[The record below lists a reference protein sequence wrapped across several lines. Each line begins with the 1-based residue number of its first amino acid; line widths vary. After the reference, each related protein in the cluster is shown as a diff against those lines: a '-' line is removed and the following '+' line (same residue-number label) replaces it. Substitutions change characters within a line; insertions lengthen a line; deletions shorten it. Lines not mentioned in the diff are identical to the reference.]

1 MHAPGDSSTRRKG
14 NASAKRI
21 RLAKKAATQLDEFVR
36 LTAFVKE
43 HQQRLDS
50 VVSVHPGVQ
59 PSAPSVSIPITVHVN
74 MMGGKTIEVHA
85 EPHELVAYLRRRVAK
100 AAEKPL
106 TQLVLTDG
114 TSVLHGMQVV
124 GDVLGE
130 LECAHIS
137 AFLSDECGPVEEWT
151 NFDHPEGLTEYM
163 PDLYS
168 KLKIAEKK
176 PTVCISSTYMTTQSD
191 INGRMRAILLDWLVE
206 VHDKYRLRTVSLF
219 LTVQVLDRFL
229 QKRQIRR
236 KRLQLAGVVAMSIA
250 AKFEE
255 VTPPEIDDYLYIS
268 NRQYTKAEFSSME
281 VDMLNVLGFDLCT
294 STAAH
299 FMDLYKQA
307 NRCDEQHGFAVQY
320 LLELAFFDMEL
331 VGEPPSKTAAAA
343 TFLSNQ
349 LLHRDVHWSQAMASY
364 TGYSAETLQ
373 PVSQKMR
380 ELLAAAPTSDLGIVY
395 RKFSAARQGG
405 VAGYVGRLS

>member
-1 MHAPGDSSTRRKG
+1 MAR
-14 NASAKRI
+14 
-21 RLAKKAATQLDEFVR
+21 
-36 LTAFVKE
+36 
-43 HQQRLDS
+43 
-50 VVSVHPGVQ
+50 
-59 PSAPSVSIPITVHVN
+59 
-74 MMGGKTIEVHA
+74 
-85 EPHELVAYLRRRVAK
+85 
-100 AAEKPL
+100 
-106 TQLVLTDG
+106 
-114 TSVLHGMQVV
+114 
-124 GDVLGE
+124 
-130 LECAHIS
+130 
-137 AFLSDECGPVEEWT
+137 
-151 NFDHPEGLTEYM
+151 
-163 PDLYS
+163 
-168 KLKIAEKK
+168 
-176 PTVCISSTYMTTQSD
+176 QSD

-206 VHDKYRLRTVSLF
+206 VHDKYGLRTVTLF
-219 LTVQVLDRFL
+219 LIVQVLDRFL

-255 VTPPEIDDYLYIS
+255 VAPPEMCDYLYIS
-268 NRQYTKAEFSSME
+268 NNQYTKAEFSSME
-281 VDMLNVLGFDLCT
+281 VDMLNALGFDLCT
-294 STAAH
+294 STAGH

-331 VGEPPSKTAAAA
+331 AGEPPSKCAAAA

-380 ELLAAAPTSDLGIVY
+380 KLLVGAPTSDFGWVY
-395 RKFSAARQGG
+395 RKFSSAQQGG